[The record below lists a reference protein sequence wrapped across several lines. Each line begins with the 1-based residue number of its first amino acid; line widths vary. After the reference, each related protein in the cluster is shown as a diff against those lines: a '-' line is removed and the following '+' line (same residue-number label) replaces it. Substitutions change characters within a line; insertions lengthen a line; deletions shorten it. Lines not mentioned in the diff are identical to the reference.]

1 MTSLRFRGVRFGYRP
16 ELPVLARLDL
26 AVGPGLT
33 LLTGPNGCGKSTL
46 LRLAAGVE
54 RPQEGTVEVDG
65 LDLQRDEVGARL
77 RLAYL
82 PEHPDV
88 SPYATVRE
96 VLVLVARLRGEPEAR
111 ADQVLDEVGLLHLQR
126 RGIRELSHGQRRRVL
141 LGAAWIGAPSV
152 LLLDEPLEAMDTA
165 MRARILAWVGR
176 TVASGGLVLASTH
189 EPADWAGIPS
199 QVRTMVE
206 GEVGPV

>member
-1 MTSLRFRGVRFGYRP
+1 MRFGYRP
-16 ELPVLARLDL
+16 ERPVLARLDL

-33 LLTGPNGCGKSTL
+33 LLTGNNGSGKSTV

-54 RPQEGTVEVDG
+54 RPQAGTVEVDG
-65 LDLQRDEVGARL
+65 LDLDRDEVAARR

-96 VLVLVARLRGEPEAR
+96 VLALVCSLRREPAAR
-111 ADQVLDEVGLLHLQR
+111 ADEVLAEIGLHGLER

-165 MRARILAWVGR
+165 MRARILHWVER
-176 TVASGGLVLASTH
+176 TVAAGGLVLASTH
-189 EPADWAGIPS
+189 DPAEWVGIPS
-199 QVRTMVE
+199 ALRRMVE
-206 GEVGPV
+206 GRVA